1 MIILPIALPGMVAA
15 FILSVAKTLPVMMAS
30 QTGSQGSSWWVMA
43 AISTAAVAALVVI
56 GIALKRYIVKGL
68 TAGAVK

>member
-1 MIILPIALPGMVAA
+1 MVAA
-15 FILSVAKTLPVMMAS
+15 FILSVAKTLPVMIAS
-30 QTGSQGSSWWVMA
+30 QIGSQGSSWWVMA